1 MAGASPPRIHGQCAV
16 TAGLIGYEFLK
27 DVLGTSAF
35 PMDRPAQISSVTKVT
50 PMQDA
55 LAVPATVAPVAR
67 IRRWVKLLQE
77 RGHDVSTA

>member
-1 MAGASPPRIHGQCAV
+1 
-16 TAGLIGYEFLK
+16 
-27 DVLGTSAF
+27 
-35 PMDRPAQISSVTKVT
+35 MDRPAQISSVTKVT

-77 RGHDVSTA
+77 RGHDVSAA